1 LSPKS
6 PAIGHI
12 LSCIEISS
20 DHLFNRGMVYFLPT
34 GMRYK
39 GLSTAVRL
47 RICLTFLSWRTPM
60 GTTPN
65 SSATTSKQQI
75 LEGLTGFHFRVSFKP
90 TPLNM
95 IPIFLIRSLLQ
106 KEFKKF
112 FSVHFLYFTSF
123 GSILAFFIFREK
135 EFSICCVF
143 CCR

>member
-1 LSPKS
+1 
-6 PAIGHI
+6 
-12 LSCIEISS
+12 
-20 DHLFNRGMVYFLPT
+20 
-34 GMRYK
+34 
-39 GLSTAVRL
+39 
-47 RICLTFLSWRTPM
+47 M

-112 FSVHFLYFTSF
+112 FSVHFFIFYFIWLYISFLYFS
-123 GSILAFFIFREK
+123 GERILNLLCFLL
-135 EFSICCVF
+135 
-143 CCR
+143 